1 MICRLSTCRVTATN
15 RKKTEIS
22 TSKLVLSGQGRRC
35 SEGNTCPD
43 RKRGKRCPDS
53 VCDCI
58 GQEHFC
64 RENSAEKRERIRIA
78 KERDLNDKNRLVAQ
92 TLPRNLKRL
101 FLFSLEISLSPAPF
115 RHLSYRRATTVFNF
129 GLKSS
134 SKLPEIFLKKFSIP
148 KRQSTST
155 RATWQPGQI
164 SLVTLT
170 SDKGQSRRD
179 EARFN
184 RECPGRANRFDTSV
198 AFCRF
203 ISRKAHQ

>member
-1 MICRLSTCRVTATN
+1 MRERSDCITRKISTLCRFITCRVICRLSTCRVTATN

-64 RENSAEKRERIRIA
+64 RENSAEKRESIRIA

-134 SKLPEIFLKKFSIP
+134 SKLPEIFLKN
-148 KRQSTST
+148 
-155 RATWQPGQI
+155 
-164 SLVTLT
+164 
-170 SDKGQSRRD
+170 SRFQNVNQLQLAQLD
-179 EARFN
+179 SPAKL
-184 RECPGRANRFDTSV
+184 ALS
-198 AFCRF
+198 
-203 ISRKAHQ
+203 H